1 MKTDSLVPLVAHAWQ
16 RTQSL
21 GRHRGRNVER
31 QLVTRAQQGERGAFD
46 LLVSEIA
53 DRLYSVAYRILRN
66 GPSAQDATQHAP
78 VDSITIEAANY
89 TP

>member
-1 MKTDSLVPLVAHAWQ
+1 
-16 RTQSL
+16 
-21 GRHRGRNVER
+21 VER

-53 DRLYSVAYRILRN
+53 DRLYSAAYRILRN
-66 GPSAQDATQHAP
+66 GPSAEDAPQQAP
-78 VDSITIEAANY
+78 VDLITIEAANY